1 MIELVAFL
9 GNPGA
14 EYALNRHNAG
24 RLLAE
29 KSTRLS
35 CIPWQKKFKGLYAS
49 VDGEAFGGM
58 AGGFKAV
65 GVSKKVH
72 LLKPETFM
80 NLSGDAVSV
89 AAFFFKLP
97 VENIMIVHD
106 ELDLALGE
114 VSLKFSGGLNGHNG
128 LRSVRAA
135 FNSVDFWRLR
145 IGIGRPADGDVYKW
159 VLSDF
164 TADEKPAV
172 DAALAAAEDALTRA
186 LVEGAENLLP
196 EWKKKKAYAVQ

>member
-9 GNPGA
+9 GNPGV

-29 KSTRLS
+29 KSTRS
-35 CIPWQKKFKGLYAS
+35 CIPWQRKFKGLYMGVDVEAS
-49 VDGEAFGGM
+49 GGYA
-58 AGGFKAV
+58 AGA
-65 GVSKKVH
+65 SKKAH
-72 LLKPETFM
+72 FLKPETFM
-80 NLSGDAVSV
+80 NRSGDAVSS

-97 VENIMIVHD
+97 VENILIVHD

-128 LRSVRAA
+128 LRSIKAA

-164 TADEKPAV
+164 TADEKPAL
-172 DAALAAAEDALTRA
+172 DAALAAADRALTRA
-186 LVEGAENLLP
+186 LIEGAENLLP
-196 EWKKKKAYAVQ
+196 EWKKKQAYEVQ

>member
-1 MIELVAFL
+1 MIELVAFF

-35 CIPWQKKFKGLYAS
+35 FVSWQKKFKGIYAT
-49 VDGEAFGGM
+49 VDGAIFGG
-58 AGGFKAV
+58 A
-65 GVSKKVH
+65 SKKVH
-72 LLKPETFM
+72 FLKPETFM
-80 NLSGDAVSV
+80 NLSGDAVSS

-97 VENIMIVHD
+97 VENILIVHD
-106 ELDLALGE
+106 EIDLALGE

-128 LRSVRAA
+128 LRSMRAA

-145 IGIGRPADGDVYKW
+145 IGIGRPADGDVRKW
-159 VLSDF
+159 ALSDF
-164 TADEKPAV
+164 TADEMPALE
-172 DAALAAAEDALTRA
+172 AALAAAEDALTRT
-186 LVEGAENLLP
+186 LVEGAEKLLP

>member
-1 MIELVAFL
+1 MIDLVAFL
-9 GNPGA
+9 GNPGV

-35 CIPWQKKFKGLYAS
+35 CIPWQKKFKGLYTGLD
-49 VDGEAFGGM
+49 VEGFGGYASGT
-58 AGGFKAV
+58 AG

-72 LLKPETFM
+72 FLKPETFM
-80 NLSGDAVSV
+80 NLSGNAVSS

-97 VENIMIVHD
+97 VENILIVHD

-128 LRSVRAA
+128 LRSMRSA

-164 TADEKPAV
+164 TADESPAL
-172 DAALAAAEDALTRA
+172 DAALAVAEDALTRA
-186 LVEGAENLLP
+186 LVEGAEKLLP
-196 EWKKKKAYAVQ
+196 EWKKKKAYASF